1 MKKNLI
7 KNIQNFA
14 FQKHLWKKGD
24 KIIIAVSGGP
34 DSVCLLDMLAFLAP
48 KYNLKLYIAHINY
61 GLREKD
67 SDGDEKYVRQLAK
80 KYSLPISVL
89 NAKKIS
95 KLKKGENLEN
105 KLRQIRY
112 AFFEKI
118 LKKENFNLIAVGHNQ
133 DDLAETVLMRV
144 LRGSGLQGLS
154 AISAKK
160 NNLIRPL
167 LNTSRKEIETYLKEK
182 KIYYRTD
189 KTNADIAFF
198 RNKIRHRLIPYLE
211 KNFKISI
218 KQNLATLAET
228 VSDDF
233 EYIQNSARKANKQMI
248 DENFNKISLEITHFL
263 SLPHSLQ
270 RQSLREVISSLSGLN
285 NVELVNIE
293 EIFKIIHSKKNKNQ
307 QTTFGGL
314 KIQRKGDKLTLI
326 KI

>member
-118 LKKENFNLIAVGHNQ
+118 
-133 DDLAETVLMRV
+133 
-144 LRGSGLQGLS
+144 RGE
-154 AISAKK
+154 I
-160 NNLIRPL
+160 IPL
-167 LNTSRKEIETYLKEK
+167 LSETY
-182 KIYYRTD
+182 
-189 KTNADIAFF
+189 
-198 RNKIRHRLIPYLE
+198 
-211 KNFKISI
+211 
-218 KQNLATLAET
+218 
-228 VSDDF
+228 
-233 EYIQNSARKANKQMI
+233 
-248 DENFNKISLEITHFL
+248 
-263 SLPHSLQ
+263 
-270 RQSLREVISSLSGLN
+270 
-285 NVELVNIE
+285 
-293 EIFKIIHSKKNKNQ
+293 
-307 QTTFGGL
+307 
-314 KIQRKGDKLTLI
+314 
-326 KI
+326 